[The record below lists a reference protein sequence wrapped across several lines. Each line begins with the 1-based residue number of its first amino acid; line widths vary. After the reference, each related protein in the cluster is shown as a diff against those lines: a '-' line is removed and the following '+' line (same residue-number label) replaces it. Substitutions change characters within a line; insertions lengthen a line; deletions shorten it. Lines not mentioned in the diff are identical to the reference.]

1 MNKNVKELFLYLSIF
16 LILVV
21 IVIMNKVFC
30 KFGKQDNIKSTD
42 IYLKSNNVTYDVPYS
57 EEVLD

>member
-1 MNKNVKELFLYLSIF
+1 MNKSVKELFLYLSIF
-16 LILVV
+16 IILVV
-21 IVIMNKVFC
+21 IVIMNKAFW
-30 KFGKQDNIKSTD
+30 KFGKRYNTKNND